1 MRKSWPV
8 GARRGQGVIYV
19 SNAKDARG
27 ERDFFTS
34 ETVGIPLPIPALVVV
49 PNDCPDVSGKIN
61 VGDELESGLRMSLHY
76 RPLFL
81 GELAGLVQHLGRH
94 DDLSDVV
101 EKRANPKPEQGASV
115 ESGAVGENAGE
126 ERDSLAMAACVAI
139 LALDRVTPV
148 ARHLQKPRLES
159 VVPLLHLREA
169 MLRLHLRVES
179 VRFIQTLKHFAV
191 ALLRPE

>member
-34 ETVGIPLPIPALVVV
+34 ETVGIALPIPALVVV

-61 VGDELESGLRMSLHY
+61 VGDELESGLRVSLHY

-81 GELAGLVQHLGRH
+81 GELARLVEHLGRY

-101 EKRANPKPEQGASV
+101 EKCSNPEPEERASV
-115 ESGAVGENAGE
+115 ESSAVGQDASE
-126 ERDSLAMAACVAI
+126 EGDSLAMAAGVAI
-139 LALDRVTPV
+139 LAFDRVTPV
-148 ARHLQKPRLES
+148 TRHLQKP
-159 VVPLLHLREA
+159 
-169 MLRLHLRVES
+169 
-179 VRFIQTLKHFAV
+179 
-191 ALLRPE
+191 